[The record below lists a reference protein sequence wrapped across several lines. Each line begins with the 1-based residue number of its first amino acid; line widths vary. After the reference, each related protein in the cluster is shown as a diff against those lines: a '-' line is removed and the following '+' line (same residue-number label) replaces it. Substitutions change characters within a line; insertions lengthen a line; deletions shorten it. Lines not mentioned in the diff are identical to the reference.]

1 MSSDSVKFFKI
12 TYQEMNTFKLFYIK
26 SVLKIDSLKN
36 LLGFSGKIVC
46 ELTVTNCFSFWT
58 RNVTLGDLKSTKPKN
73 IRVEQEFYN
82 NDAQFSWNWLLD
94 ESETISMPF
103 KITLGTLSLYPV
115 LNNDTIMMWQ
125 EWMKFF
131 IEERNLSIIKIE
143 NFETRIEDISEIN
156 SQLNEKFES
165 ITADIRNVLNK
176 KKRKLKKSLN
186 LLSTIGSGGP
196 SNNPLESQSP
206 IFSGHND
213 DNHEP
218 KLSESIEDERAEKDQ
233 EEYQEQ
239 EEKTECILINFSQA
253 NVDVV
258 TSTKVA
264 FWTSALA
271 A

>member
-165 ITADIRNVLNK
+165 ITADIRN
-176 KKRKLKKSLN
+176 
-186 LLSTIGSGGP
+186 GSGGP